1 MTKEFYWDLFCETGA
16 PEAYL
21 LYRRNGAANGTETDG
36 TRPADKEN
44 DLILNILTREQGLI
58 SAKARAVRTNRSHN
72 KGACQLLCYSEFTIT
87 DYKGFSAIS
96 EANAIEMFPELRTDI
111 ELLSLASYFAQAAE
125 VLSQEDAGS
134 GEVLSLTLNA
144 LYALAKLRKP
154 QDLVKAAF
162 ELRLACIGGY
172 EPDLTGCAVCGRA
185 DCGRFL
191 VSGGCLQCLECGLG
205 EGLSL
210 PVSAGCLAAMR
221 YITGCEG
228 KRLFSFS
235 LDGPARKEL
244 ADVAETYLV
253 TQLERGFY
261 TLDFYKSLLLT

>member
-1 MTKEFYWDLFCETGA
+1 MVEKVTGLVLRTTEYKES
-16 PEAYL
+16 
-21 LYRRNGAANGTETDG
+21 
-36 TRPADKEN
+36 

-58 SAKARAVRTNRSHN
+58 STKARGVRTNRSRN
-72 KGACQLLCYSEFTIT
+72 KGACQLLCYSEFTIAENR
-87 DYKGFSAIS
+87 GFSAVS
-96 EANAIEMFPELRTDI
+96 EATAIEMFPELRTDI

-172 EPDLTGCAVCGRA
+172 APDLTGCAVCGRA

-221 YITGCEG
+221 YITGCDA

-244 ADVAETYLV
+244 TDTAETYLV

>member
-1 MTKEFYWDLFCETGA
+1 MNEQYQKSLTKLELDKVLA
-16 PEAYL
+16 L
-21 LYRRNGAANGTETDG
+21 LADHASSPAA
-36 TRPADKEN
+36 KERC
-44 DLILNILTREQGLI
+44 L
-58 SAKARAVRTNRSHN
+58 AVRPLDDAEDIRLLQAQTSAACKLITL
-72 KGACQLLCYSEFTIT
+72 KGSPSFGGIVDVGASLSRADRGGCLS
-87 DYKGFSAIS
+87 
-96 EANAIEMFPELRTDI
+96 PE
-111 ELLSLASYFAQAAE
+111 ELLRVAT
-125 VLSQEDAGS
+125 VL
-134 GEVLSLTLNA
+134 
-144 LYALAKLRKP
+144 
-154 QDLVKAAF
+154 KAAF

-221 YITGCEG
+221 YITGCDA

-244 ADVAETYLV
+244 ADAAETYLV

>member
-1 MTKEFYWDLFCETGA
+1 M
-16 PEAYL
+16 YL
-21 LYRRNGAANGTETDG
+21 KTQGLVLRVTEYRDSDA
-36 TRPADKEN
+36 
-44 DLILNILTREQGLI
+44 ILSVLTREQGLMTF
-58 SAKARAVRTNRSHN
+58 KARGVRSRRSQI
-72 KGACQLLCYSEFTIT
+72 KSACQLLAFSEFTVLERQGYYT
-87 DYKGFSAIS
+87 VS
-96 EANAIEMFPELRTDI
+96 EAVCIEMFQPMRNDI
-111 ELLSLASYFAQAAE
+111 ELLSLCSYFAQAAE
-125 VLSQEDAGS
+125 VLSQEDAGR

-221 YITGCEG
+221 YITGCDA

-244 ADVAETYLV
+244 TDAAETYLV

>member
-1 MTKEFYWDLFCETGA
+1 MTF
-16 PEAYL
+16 
-21 LYRRNGAANGTETDG
+21 
-36 TRPADKEN
+36 
-44 DLILNILTREQGLI
+44 
-58 SAKARAVRTNRSHN
+58 KARGVRSRRSQL
-72 KGACQLLCYSEFTIT
+72 KSACQLLC
-87 DYKGFSAIS
+87 FSDVTLLERQGYYTVS
-96 EANAIEMFPELRTDI
+96 EAVCLEMFQPMRNDI
-111 ELLSLASYFAQAAE
+111 ELLALCSYFAQAAE
-125 VLSQEDAGS
+125 VLSQEDAAN

-144 LYALAKLRKP
+144 LYALSKLRKP

-172 EPDLTGCAVCGRA
+172 APDLTGCAVCGRA

-235 LDGPARKEL
+235 LEGPARKEL
-244 ADVAETYLV
+244 ADAAETYLV

>member
-1 MTKEFYWDLFCETGA
+1 
-16 PEAYL
+16 
-21 LYRRNGAANGTETDG
+21 
-36 TRPADKEN
+36 
-44 DLILNILTREQGLI
+44 
-58 SAKARAVRTNRSHN
+58 
-72 KGACQLLCYSEFTIT
+72 
-87 DYKGFSAIS
+87 
-96 EANAIEMFPELRTDI
+96 MFPELRSDI

-125 VLSQEDAGS
+125 VLSQEDAGR

-221 YITGCEG
+221 YITGCDA

-244 ADVAETYLV
+244 ADAAETYLV